1 MKRSQLNSGVS
12 ALEYETDMILAIDT
26 STARLGIAVFNGT
39 EVLAENCWT
48 SPNRHTVSLAPAVDE
63 MLRELEIEKKKLKA
77 VGVALGPGSF
87 TSLRVGLSFA
97 KGMSLGLGI
106 PVIGVPTLDVAAGQ
120 QPVCD
125 LPLCAFLQAGRGKL
139 AVTFYEAKR
148 GRWNSSG
155 EITVYT
161 AETLSEVITQPTVL
175 TGEFD
180 ADTRAVFRKNKNIK
194 MSSPASS
201 LRRAG
206 YLAEAAWKIYEK
218 GEFPQV
224 SSLSPLYLH
233 THDPIL
239 K

>member
-1 MKRSQLNSGVS
+1 
-12 ALEYETDMILAIDT
+12 MILAIDT

-63 MLRELEIEKKKLKA
+63 MLTNLEIEKKKLKA
-77 VGVALGPGSF
+77 VATALGPGSF

-106 PVIGVPTLDVAAGQ
+106 PVIGVQTLDITANQ
-120 QPVCD
+120 QP
-125 LPLCAFLQAGRGKL
+125 LAETPLCAFLQAGRGKL
-139 AVTFYEAKR
+139 AASFYENKR
-148 GRWNSSG
+148 SRWSSAS
-155 EITVYT
+155 EIEIYT
-161 AETLSEVITQPTVL
+161 PETLSEAITEPTIL

-180 ADTRAVFRKNKNIK
+180 SDMRAVFRKNKNIK
-194 MSSPASS
+194 MSAPAAS

-206 YLAEAAWKIYEK
+206 YLAEAAWKIFEK
-218 GEFPQV
+218 GEFPPV
-224 SSLSPLYLH
+224 ESLSPIYLH